1 MSQLHIG
8 MAVSMPEVCLLQVS
22 RQPAMSSPVES
33 TAHLPAF
40 LPGPATDE
48 YIAVLSG
55 LAWQCCADSHLSGLL
70 LLSHYFAHCPRP
82 ISTSSVAGL
91 HCSACVPAMLPV
103 LVIHAALH
111 CRVSGEI
118 ALVSRSLFGCI
129 GRHIPV
135 HKLVDSPGS

>member
-1 MSQLHIG
+1 
-8 MAVSMPEVCLLQVS
+8 
-22 RQPAMSSPVES
+22 MSSPVES

-40 LPGPATDE
+40 LPGPSADE

-55 LAWQCCADSHLSGLL
+55 LAWQYCDDSRLSGLL
-70 LLSHYFAHCPRP
+70 PLSHYFAHYPML

-91 HCSACVPAMLPV
+91 HSSACVPAMLPV

-111 CRVSGEI
+111 YSISEEI
-118 ALVSRSLFGCI
+118 ALVSRSLYGCE
-129 GRHIPV
+129 GRHVPV